1 MQKQKN
7 EKQEIKDLNVLTMME
22 AMEYLRTT
30 RPTVKK
36 LIKEG
41 KIKANKV
48 GRNYR
53 FLKSE
58 LDKFLRGE

>member
-1 MQKQKN
+1 MGKK
-7 EKQEIKDLNVLTMME
+7 VLVMKE

-30 RPTVKK
+30 RPTILK

-41 KIKANKV
+41 KIKATKV

-53 FLKSE
+53 FLEDE
-58 LDKFLRGE
+58 LDKFLRGETGEPRVATR

>member
-1 MQKQKN
+1 MQEVLN
-7 EKQEIKDLNVLTMME
+7 TQEATQ
-22 AMEYLRTT
+22 YLRTT
-30 RPTVKK
+30 RQTIIK
-36 LIKEG
+36 LVKEG

-58 LDKFLRGE
+58 LDNFLRGKTE

>member
-1 MQKQKN
+1 MTGKVYP
-7 EKQEIKDLNVLTMME
+7 EVLNTKE
-22 AMEYLRTT
+22 ATEYLRIT
-30 RPTVKK
+30 RQTLAK
-36 LIKEG
+36 LVKEG
-41 KIKANKV
+41 KIKANKA